1 MSLNYAPMKTVI
13 VGLLAGF
20 LVACGGNTKHSTL
33 GDLKYEA
40 KEEKE
45 IEFAKLS
52 HEQVRNEYKEL
63 LDLFEDKQLK
73 EQIERRIA
81 DVYMME
87 GVHEQSKSTV
97 NKSYYIEAIK
107 EYKKILEKYPDSPDN
122 AEVLYQLAKA
132 YDMEG
137 QTEEALRMLTILTS
151 KHPWYPNIAEAW
163 FRKADIHFNYQQY
176 KEAERAYSAV
186 IKLNN
191 PKLTI
196 NAHYMLGWAYYKQ
209 YQYAKSLDSF
219 ALVLSEHLQGVTDLD
234 NLDKTVRP
242 IVDDTLHSISLALD
256 KVGGAEYI
264 PEISRLLNQP
274 YVWMIY
280 KNLGD
285 YYLEKE
291 LYGESVASY
300 RGFVNSHPQSERA
313 PAIHNLVVQALVKG
327 GFPEQSLEEKARF
340 VAAYGL
346 RSGYTGKNASNSKLV
361 DSSLRTYL
369 GELASHFH
377 SKGQDHS
384 KAVTELEEKI
394 VLHTEKDT
402 SVLDKKLAVES
413 VEAVTAYNKAASFY
427 QELIETFPN
436 DDKIDETRFFRAEVL
451 FAAQRYEEALQEY
464 ELVAYQPKG
473 KSAEEHRPDAGY
485 AAIISY
491 QKIISAL
498 GEDRKA
504 KKWQASAV
512 ESMLRFANT
521 FHTDERS
528 PSVLTNAAEYMF
540 SLDQYQRAIEITDAL
555 IQGNAQLDNT
565 LKKTAYGILAHSW
578 FKLENY
584 PKAEESYLNQRALV
598 VKGSEEYKQI
608 SERLATTIYKNS
620 EVLVNAGNTQ
630 QSIDELL
637 KIKMLSPTSKQ
648 RVPAQYDAAILL
660 MQIKNWP
667 AAIAELTD
675 LNSNFKE
682 HELAL
687 EFPRKLASAY
697 EQNSDWVEAASA
709 YMYLAENDPDAEVMR
724 EALFLAAS
732 MYEKAQDIPTAIETY
747 KKYAHVYEEPFD
759 TRMEA
764 RYKLA
769 LNYGVLKDD
778 EKQQYWLRRIVE
790 AHREAGKKQTE
801 RSAWLAA
808 WANITYGDYYSKL
821 FAEKKLTQ
829 PIVASIA
836 KRKEYLELASSYYQA
851 AADSQMLEYVT
862 ESGFKIALLY
872 QKLAADLRQAPPPA
886 GLSADDQKLYVSII
900 EEQAQPFDQLA
911 VELYMANVERG
922 WDGEFNQ
929 WIDKSFDQLAVLYPE
944 RFAKEEILVSY
955 GDEIR

>member
-1 MSLNYAPMKTVI
+1 MSLTAAPAK
-13 VGLLAGF
+13 LFALSLATT
-20 LVACGGNTKHSTL
+20 LMVACGGNTKDSTL
-33 GDLKYEA
+33 GDLKYKA

-52 HEQVRNEYKEL
+52 HEQVRQEYKEL

-87 GVHEQSKSTV
+87 GVYEQNQSNT

-137 QTEEALRMLTILTS
+137 QTEEALRMLTILTA

-163 FRKADIHFNYQQY
+163 FRKADIHFNYEQY
-176 KEAERAYSAV
+176 KEAERAYSEV

-191 PKLTI
+191 PKLSI

-219 ALVLSEHLQGVTDLD
+219 ALVLSQYLQGVTDLD
-234 NLDKTVRP
+234 TLDKTVRP

-256 KVGGAEYI
+256 KSGGPDYIAEVKGLA
-264 PEISRLLNQP
+264 SQP

-280 KNLGD
+280 KNLGE

-291 LYGESVASY
+291 LYGESIASY
-300 RGFVNSHPQSERA
+300 RGFVQRYPQSERA
-313 PAIHNLVVQALVKG
+313 PRMHNQVIQAMAKG
-327 GFPEQSLEEKARF
+327 SFPEQALEEKARF
-340 VAAYGL
+340 VSAYGL
-346 RSGYTGKNASNSKLV
+346 NSGYTGKNANNTREI
-361 DSSLRTYL
+361 DTSLRTYL

-377 SKGQDHS
+377 AAGQDHS
-384 KAVTELEEKI
+384 KAVSEIQEKL
-394 VLHTEKDT
+394 VLNADKDT
-402 SVLDKKLAVES
+402 KVLDKKLAEES
-413 VEAVTAYNKAASFY
+413 VQAVTAYNKAASFY
-427 QELIETFPN
+427 QELILTFPK
-436 DDKIDETRFFRAEVL
+436 DPKIDETRFFRAEVL

-464 ELVAYQPKG
+464 ERVAYQPQG
-473 KSAEEHRPDAGY
+473 TSAEKHRPDAGY

-491 QKIISAL
+491 QKLIGGLS
-498 GEDRKA
+498 EDAKA
-504 KKWQASAV
+504 KKWQAAAV

-521 FHTDERS
+521 FHADERS

-540 SLDQYQRAIEITDAL
+540 SLDQYQRAIDITDAL
-555 IQGNAQLDNT
+555 IQGNPNLDNT

-598 VKGSEEYKQI
+598 AKNSEEHKQI

-630 QSIDELL
+630 QSVDELL
-637 KIKMLSPTSKQ
+637 KIKTLSPDSTR

-660 MQIKNWP
+660 MQLKNWP

-675 LNSNFKE
+675 LNTNFKE
-682 HELAL
+682 HELAV

-697 EQNSDWVEAASA
+697 EQNGDWVRAAEG
-709 YMYLAENDPDAEVMR
+709 YMFLVGNDPDPEIAR
-724 EALFLAAS
+724 EALFLAGN

-747 KKYAHVYEEPFD
+747 KQYARTYEDPFD

-769 LNYGVLKDD
+769 SNYGVLKDD
-778 EKQQYWLRRIVE
+778 EKQQYWLRRIIE
-790 AHREAGKKQTE
+790 GHAQAGKQQTE

-808 WANITYGDYYSKL
+808 WANINYGDYYARL
-821 FAEKKLTQ
+821 FSETRLTQ
-829 PIVASIA
+829 PIVAGIA
-836 KRKEYLELASSYYQA
+836 KRKEYMEAASGYYQA

-862 ESGFKIALLY
+862 ESGFKIATLY
-872 QKLAADLRQAPPPA
+872 QKLAADLRKAPAPA
-886 GLSADDQKLYVSII
+886 GLSADDQKLYASII

-911 VELYMANVERG
+911 VELYMANVERA
-922 WDGEFNQ
+922 WDGEFNA
-929 WIDKSFDQLAVLYPE
+929 WIDKSFGQLAILYPE
-944 RFAKEEILVSY
+944 RFAKKELLVSY